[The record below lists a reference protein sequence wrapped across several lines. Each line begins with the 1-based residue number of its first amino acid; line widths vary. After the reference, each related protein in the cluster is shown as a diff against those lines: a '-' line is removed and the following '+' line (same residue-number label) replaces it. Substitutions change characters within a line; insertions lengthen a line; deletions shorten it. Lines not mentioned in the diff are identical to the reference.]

1 MNHDKETIRTAAA
14 RLANRDDADL
24 WRWFCMMYEEGRLRW
39 CAAGHGWLVSID
51 HRHLATEPDFD
62 TAMRAAHRR
71 FRSGCRG
78 ITRKRDALAGTSG
91 SRSRSQT
98 ADLSLAGR

>member
-1 MNHDKETIRTAAA
+1 MDHEDETIRTAAA

-39 CAAGHGWLVSID
+39 CAAGHGWLVSVD

-62 TAMRAAHRR
+62 AAMRIAYRR
-71 FRSGCRG
+71 FRSGCQG
-78 ITRKRDALAGTSG
+78 IARKRGGLAGTSG
-91 SRSRSQT
+91 SGSRSQA